1 MNLKS
6 LLITQLVLLAFAGS
20 VLFGNVLEP
29 SAFNALGFH
38 VVMSS
43 LLVFGILYLVLT
55 LSILGTLFL
64 RRNWCIEDLFHLL
77 VVGGYFLVAVIMF
90 LGTDSS
96 VKLGS
101 VMISVLATFVSL
113 ILQLSRKQKRR
124 RVPIKH

>member
-1 MNLKS
+1 VNLKS

>member
-64 RRNWCIEDLFHLL
+64 RRNLCIEDLFHLL